1 LPTDLPLN
9 DQPPHAAAG
18 PELLHLLHQDD
29 DMVVV
34 YKPAG
39 WLVHRTALARHETRF
54 VLQHLRDQ
62 IGRHVWP
69 VHRLDQ
75 GTCGVLVFSLHKEA
89 TQKLTAA
96 FAEHRA
102 HKHYLALARGWSRA
116 TSMWTMRCTPTMPHP
131 TLLPSRRRP
140 CCAARGWTGLS
151 PMTRATPA
159 PVFAGGSLPPHR
171 PPPPDPPPPETR
183 PTPSWAMPHTA
194 KAR

>member
-75 GTCGVLVFSLHKEA
+75 GTCGVLVFGLHKEA

-102 HKHYLALARGWSRA
+102 HKHYLALARGGPGPHQCGPCAAPR
-116 TSMWTMRCTPTMPHP
+116 RCPPDAP
-131 TLLPSRRRP
+131 AQPAQTLLRGW
-140 CCAARGWTGLS
+140 RGWTGPS

-159 PVFAGGSLPPHR
+159 PVSRWWKPSPAPAAA
-171 PPPPDPPPPETR
+171 TR
-183 PTPSWAMPHTA
+183 SAAT
-194 KAR
+194 

>member
-1 LPTDLPLN
+1 MPVPDVLPLLPTDLPLN

-75 GTCGVLVFSLHKEA
+75 GTCGVLVFGLHKEA

-102 HKHYLALARGWSRA
+102 HKHYLALARGWVPGHIDVDHA
-116 TSMWTMRCTPTMPHP
+116 LHPDDAPP
-131 TLLPSRRRP
+131 TLPPSRRRP
-140 CCAARGWTGLS
+140 CCAAWRGWTGPS

-159 PVFAGGSLPPHR
+159 PVSRWWKPSPAPAAA
-171 PPPPDPPPPETR
+171 TR
-183 PTPSWAMPHTA
+183 SAAT
-194 KAR
+194 